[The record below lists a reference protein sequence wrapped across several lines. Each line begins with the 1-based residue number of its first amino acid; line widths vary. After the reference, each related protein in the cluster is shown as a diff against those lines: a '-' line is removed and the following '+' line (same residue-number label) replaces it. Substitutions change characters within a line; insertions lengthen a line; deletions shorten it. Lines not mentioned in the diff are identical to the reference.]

1 MVAFQDQIEG
11 FVVVVAHQV
20 VEVLRNS
27 FYRMYYPPHNP
38 IVVHLDR
45 RWKIFLLHTQLV
57 EHRIRNLRTPDRRT
71 YPYVDCSIRGIRCS
85 VVGTFGLHSTD
96 VSSRGSCWD
105 YIVDD
110 GVVESG
116 LRVWVWGQYL
126 LMQRAWNHRID
137 LVWFVCR
144 H

>member
-1 MVAFQDQIEG
+1 VVAFQDQIEG
-11 FVVVVAHQV
+11 FVVVVVPQV

-27 FYRMYYPPHNP
+27 FYRMYYPPRNP

-45 RWKIFLLHTQLV
+45 QRKISLLHTQLV
-57 EHRIRNLRTPDRRT
+57 EHRIQNLRSPDRRT
-71 YPYVDCSIRGIRCS
+71 YPYVDCSTLGIRRS
-85 VVGTFGLHSTD
+85 VVGTFGLRSMG

-116 LRVWVWGQYL
+116 LKVWVWEQYL
-126 LMQRAWNHRID
+126 LMQRVWNHRID
-137 LVWFVCR
+137 LVWFAYR

>member
-1 MVAFQDQIEG
+1 MV
-11 FVVVVAHQV
+11 VHQV

-45 RWKIFLLHTQLV
+45 RWKICLLHTQLV

-71 YPYVDCSIRGIRCS
+71 YPYVDCSTPGIRRS
-85 VVGTFGLHSTD
+85 VVGTSGLHSTG

-105 YIVDD
+105 YTVDD

-116 LRVWVWGQYL
+116 LRVWVWAQYL

-137 LVWFVCR
+137 LAWFAYR

>member
-1 MVAFQDQIEG
+1 VVAFQGQIEG
-11 FVVVVAHQV
+11 FVVVVVHQV

-27 FYRMYYPPHNP
+27 FYRMYYLPRNP

-45 RWKIFLLHTQLV
+45 RRKIFLPHTQLV
-57 EHRIRNLRTPDRRT
+57 EHRIQNLRTPDRRT
-71 YPYVDCSIRGIRCS
+71 YPYVDCSTPGIRRS
-85 VVGTFGLHSTD
+85 VVDTSGLRSTG

-105 YIVDD
+105 YTVDD

-116 LRVWVWGQYL
+116 LKVWVWVQYL
-126 LMQRAWNHRID
+126 LMQRGWNHRTD
-137 LVWFVCR
+137 LAWFAYR

>member
-1 MVAFQDQIEG
+1 VVAFQDQIEG

-27 FYRMYYPPHNP
+27 FYRMYYPPRNP
-38 IVVHLDR
+38 IVHLDR
-45 RWKIFLLHTQLV
+45 RWKICLLHTQLV

-85 VVGTFGLHSTD
+85 VVGTFDLRSTG

-105 YIVDD
+105 YIGDD

-116 LRVWVWGQYL
+116 LRVSVSAQYL

-137 LVWFVCR
+137 LAWFVYR